1 MKIVFLDAATV
12 GKDVSLDG
20 LRQFGET
27 VFYDA
32 TKQGEAA
39 SRVADCDIVITNKV
53 KVYRDEIDAARN
65 LKLICVAALRGGHR
79 SQLRGRGLRCL

>member
-20 LRQFGET
+20 LKQFGET

-32 TKQGEAA
+32 TKQEEAA
-39 SRVADCDIVITNKV
+39 SRVADGC
-53 KVYRDEIDAARN
+53 
-65 LKLICVAALRGGHR
+65 LQGG
-79 SQLRGRGLRCL
+79 GL

>member
-53 KVYRDEIDAARN
+53 KVYRDEIDAAR
-65 LKLICVAALRGGHR
+65 LRGGHR

>member
-32 TKQGEAA
+32 TKPGEAA

-53 KVYRDEIDAARN
+53 KGWLTAI
-65 LKLICVAALRGGHR
+65 
-79 SQLRGRGLRCL
+79 S